1 MRSDG
6 LPGQHRLGDDAMSA
20 IVFESP
26 RLRCRRWVREDFD
39 ALMAVYGDRDAM
51 RWVGDGEPL
60 TRDDCERWLDVTA
73 RNYTQRGYGMFALE
87 DRAGGQVVGFVGLV
101 HPGGQAEAEVKYAFA
116 REHWGRGLATEAVR
130 AMLDSAWT
138 RFGLVEVIATVAPDN
153 VASQRVL
160 AKAGM
165 RLRETRANDDG
176 SRTLVYG
183 CMAPRHDLLPVDAG
197 LATLRRFEP
206 ADLAAFQAYRGD
218 PEVGRYQGWSPMSEA
233 VAAAFIAEMRDCE
246 LFRAGAW
253 SQVAIATR
261 DGSEL
266 IGDIGLHLSADRSE
280 VEIGFTLAP
289 AAQRRG
295 IATAAVRAAIDL
307 AFRATP
313 ARRVVGITDERNLPS
328 IRLLERAGMR
338 LVGKAATVFRD
349 EPCIEATYAITRPG
363 EAGEDAGANPA

>member
-1 MRSDG
+1 
-6 LPGQHRLGDDAMSA
+6 MSE

-73 RNYTQRGYGMFALE
+73 RNYAQRGYGMFALE
-87 DRAGGQVVGFVGLV
+87 DRASGHVVGFVGLV
-101 HPGGQAEAEVKYAFA
+101 HPGGQVDAEVKYAFA
-116 REHWGRGLATEAVR
+116 RESWGRGLATEAVR
-130 AMLDSAWT
+130 AILDAAWT

-153 VASQRVL
+153 LASQHVL

-165 RLRETRANDDG
+165 RLRVARANDDG
-176 SRTLVYG
+176 SRTQVYAAT
-183 CMAPRHDLLPVDAG
+183 APSHDLLPVDAG
-197 LATLRRFEP
+197 LATLRRFAP
-206 ADLAAFQAYRGD
+206 ADLAAFQVYRGD
-218 PEVGRYQGWSPMSEA
+218 PEVGRYQGWSPMSDA
-233 VAAAFIAEMRDCE
+233 TASAFIVEMRDSE
-246 LFRAGAW
+246 LFRAGEW

-261 DGSEL
+261 DCGEL
-266 IGDIGLHLSADRSE
+266 LGDIGLHLSADRSE

-289 AAQRRG
+289 AARG
-295 IATAAVRAAIDL
+295 KGIGTAAVRAAIDL

-313 ARRVVGITDERNLPS
+313 ARRVVGITDDRNLPS
-328 IRLLERAGMR
+328 IRLLARAGMS

-363 EAGEDAGANPA
+363 EPGERLGANPA